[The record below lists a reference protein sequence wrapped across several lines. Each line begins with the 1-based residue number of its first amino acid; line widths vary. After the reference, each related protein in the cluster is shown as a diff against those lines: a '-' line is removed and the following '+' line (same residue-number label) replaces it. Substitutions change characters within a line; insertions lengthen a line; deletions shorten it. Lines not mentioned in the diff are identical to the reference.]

1 MQFEN
6 TRLRDVVLIRPRVFT
21 DERGFFME
29 TWQRKKFEEAGIDTT
44 FVQENHSRSRYGV
57 LRGLH
62 YQNPHAQGK
71 VVRVVTG
78 VVFDVVVDLRCSSDT
93 FGEWEGFKLDAGKH
107 EMLWVPAGFAHGFLT
122 LSEQADFMYQVTE
135 FWSPESERTLL
146 WNDPALAID
155 WPLPEADIILND
167 KDRVGLGFDTCPKF
181 A

>member
-78 VVFDVVVDLRCSSDT
+78 VVFDVVVDLRCSSD
-93 FGEWEGFKLDAGKH
+93 
-107 EMLWVPAGFAHGFLT
+107 
-122 LSEQADFMYQVTE
+122 
-135 FWSPESERTLL
+135 
-146 WNDPALAID
+146 
-155 WPLPEADIILND
+155 
-167 KDRVGLGFDTCPKF
+167 
-181 A
+181 